1 MKYPAL
7 SACAIYLVQGSSDG
21 HGSIDDD
28 LFGYNRSMI
37 NMAKRQSLCLWIA
50 MLAIL
55 FSALAPTVSYAL
67 AAVSSSADTVEICTV
82 DGYKFVNPSHVD
94 SGKAPAPAK
103 HGMTHC
109 AFCTTH
115 GGAYALTGSPSV
127 ILAVEAGR
135 TIYPPLFYAAPHS
148 LHVWC
153 AANPRAPPI
162 LA

>member
-7 SACAIYLVQGSSDG
+7 PACGIFLVQGSSDG
-21 HGSIDDD
+21 LGSIDDD
-28 LFGYNRSMI
+28 LFGYNRNMI
-37 NMAKRQSLCLWIA
+37 NMAKRQSLYVWIA

-67 AAVSSSADTVEICTV
+67 AAVSSSADTVEICTIN
-82 DGYKFVNPSHVD
+82 GYKLVQPSHSD
-94 SGKAPAPAK
+94 SSKAPASAK

-127 ILAVEAGR
+127 ILAFEAGR
-135 TIYPPLFYAAPHS
+135 TVHPPLFYAAPHS
-148 LHVWC
+148 LHAWS

>member
-1 MKYPAL
+1 
-7 SACAIYLVQGSSDG
+7 
-21 HGSIDDD
+21 
-28 LFGYNRSMI
+28 
-37 NMAKRQSLCLWIA
+37 MAKRQSLYVWIA

-55 FSALAPTVSYAL
+55 FSALAPSVSYAL
-67 AAVSSSADTVEICTV
+67 AAVSRSADTMEICTV
-82 DGYKFVNPSHVD
+82 DGYKLVTPSD
-94 SGKAPAPAK
+94 SDSSKAPAPAK
-103 HGMTHC
+103 HRMAHC

-127 ILAVEAGR
+127 ILAFEAGG

-148 LHVWC
+148 PHAWS